1 MASYV
6 ISYDLPEGSEYQPLI
21 DRIKQYGTWA
31 HVTQSTWVV
40 VTEDTAKTIRDALN
54 VFIPEG
60 GRLLVVQSAHIA
72 AWNNAMCTND
82 WLQKNI

>member
-54 VFIPEG
+54 AFIPEG